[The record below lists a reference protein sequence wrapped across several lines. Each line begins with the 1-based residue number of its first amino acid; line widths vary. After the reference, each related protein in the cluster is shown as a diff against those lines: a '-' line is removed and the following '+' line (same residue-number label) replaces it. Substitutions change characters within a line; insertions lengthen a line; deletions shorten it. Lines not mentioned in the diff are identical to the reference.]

1 MSAREISIEDM
12 SVEQRFAVFENAI
25 GGQDPLDLIM
35 ELEQLALD
43 CGYPDVHTFIEH
55 QLILSELHTAH

>member
-1 MSAREISIEDM
+1 MSSREISIEDM
-12 SVEQRFAVFENAI
+12 TAEQRFAIFENAI

-43 CGYPDVHTFIEH
+43 CGYADVHTFIEH
-55 QLILSELHTAH
+55 QLILAELHNSH